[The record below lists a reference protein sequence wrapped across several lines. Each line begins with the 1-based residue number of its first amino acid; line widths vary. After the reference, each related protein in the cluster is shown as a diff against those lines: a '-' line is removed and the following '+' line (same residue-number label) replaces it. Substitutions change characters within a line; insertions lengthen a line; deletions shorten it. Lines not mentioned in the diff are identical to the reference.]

1 MAESFYSNLP
11 GRTKSTVDVARPA
24 SVGKNKRMRR
34 VAYAAGTVVLVT
46 LVTLG
51 LARLKPAAPT
61 VDSATVWKDTVKRGE
76 MHRQVRGLGTLVPE
90 DIRWIPAL
98 TDGRVERL
106 VLRPGAKVLPD
117 SVILEL
123 SNPELQQTTF
133 DAGWQR
139 KGAEA
144 ELNNLRAQL
153 ETELLNQRAAAATV
167 ESDYQQAKLANE
179 TNEQLYKGGLAS
191 ELVLKQSQ
199 VRARELALRN
209 QIEQERVASYKK
221 SALARIAVQEAR
233 VEQLRALEGL
243 RMSQM
248 GALKLRAGV
257 SGILQLVQVEEGQ
270 RFTAGTNLARVAD
283 PSRLK
288 AQVRIAE
295 TQAKDIQ
302 IGQSATI
309 DTRNGIVTGHVAR
322 IDPSVV
328 NGTVTVDVTFE
339 GSLPQGARPDLTVD
353 GTIEIERLAD
363 VVYVGRPAFGQ
374 EHSTVGLFKITDGGQ
389 GAVRV
394 QVKLGRSSVNTIE
407 IVEGLVPGDQVILS
421 DMSAMDNYDRIRLR

>member
-1 MAESFYSNLP
+1 
-11 GRTKSTVDVARPA
+11 
-24 SVGKNKRMRR
+24 
-34 VAYAAGTVVLVT
+34 
-46 LVTLG
+46 
-51 LARLKPAAPT
+51 
-61 VDSATVWKDTVKRGE
+61 

-98 TDGRVERL
+98 TDGRVERV
-106 VLRPGAKVLPD
+106 VLRPGAKVKPD

-179 TNEQLYKGGLAS
+179 TNEQLYKNGLAS

-243 RMSQM
+243 RVSQM

-257 SGILQLVQVEEGQ
+257 SGILQLVPVEEGQ

-339 GSLPQGARPDLTVD
+339 GELPQGARPDLTVD

-374 EHSTVGLFKITDGGQ
+374 ERSTVGLFKITEGGQ
-389 GAVRV
+389 GAVRT

-407 IVEGLVPGDQVILS
+407 VVEGLVPGDQVILS
-421 DMSAMDNYDRIRLR
+421 DMSAWDNYDRIRLR